1 MRLRVEKNLEK
12 LQDAREW
19 GRIYKSNCDMYFDTK
34 GSITDPVEKAEA
46 RVKFN
51 ETQVF
56 YQKALKKIR
65 KHGRLLSYTEKQIDE
80 IVKEVKMGDFYG
92 LTPPRVPTE
101 DFTTSDFS

>member
-1 MRLRVEKNLEK
+1 MRLRAEKNLER

-19 GRIYKSNCDMYFDTK
+19 ARIHKGNLDNYFDTK
-34 GSITDPVEKAEA
+34 RSITDPVEKAEA

-92 LTPPRVPTE
+92 LTPPRVPT

>member
-1 MRLRVEKNLEK
+1 MRLRAEKNLEK

-19 GRIYKSNCDMYFDTK
+19 GRIYKDNLDMYFDTK
-34 GSITDPVEKAEA
+34 KDITDPVEKAEA

-51 ETQVF
+51 ETQVL
-56 YQKALKKIR
+56 YQKELKKIR
-65 KHGRLLSYTEKQIDE
+65 KYGRLLSYTEKQIDE